1 MDRNMS
7 TTRLLSAVATCAL
20 GLSAYQGSLVA
31 RAEAQN
37 GGLEND
43 VAALQRVALVQAKEL
58 AETKLLVEK
67 NARYA
72 QEQSKAAAALA
83 AALDDVEQK
92 GFTFGINPESRVAL
106 LRGWREAL
114 VAAQRDVPVVP
125 EAPPATA
132 KSTAQR

>member
-7 TTRLLSAVATCAL
+7 TTRILSAVATCAL

-31 RAEAQN
+31 QAEAQA
-37 GGLEND
+37 GGLEKD
-43 VAALQRVALVQAKEL
+43 VAVLQKVVEVQAKEL
-58 AETKLLVEK
+58 AEMKLLVEK
-67 NARYA
+67 NAKYA

-83 AALDDVEQK
+83 ATLDESEQK
-92 GFTFGINPESRVAL
+92 GFTFGINPESRIAL

-114 VAAQRDVPVVP
+114 AAAQRDVPVAP
-125 EAPPATA
+125 EPVPATA

>member
-1 MDRNMS
+1 MS

-31 RAEAQN
+31 QAEAQS
-37 GGLEND
+37 GGLEKD
-43 VAALQRVALVQAKEL
+43 VAALQKVVEAHTKEL
-58 AETKLLVEK
+58 AESKLLVEK
-67 NARYA
+67 TAKYA
-72 QEQSKAAAALA
+72 QEQSKAAAALVT
-83 AALDDVEQK
+83 ALDEVEQK

-125 EAPPATA
+125 EPAPA
-132 KSTAQR
+132 KSTARR

>member
-20 GLSAYQGSLVA
+20 GLSAYQGNLVA
-31 RAEAQN
+31 RSEAQN
-37 GGLEND
+37 GGLEKD
-43 VAALQRVALVQAKEL
+43 VAALQRVVLVQAKEL

-67 NARYA
+67 SARYA

-83 AALDDVEQK
+83 TALDDVEQK